1 MLRAILAADET
12 LTPEPEFK
20 ALGRHAI
27 ILAVS
32 RAGLPNVD

>member
-1 MLRAILAADET
+1 MKLSRLDA
-12 LTPEPEFK
+12 EFK
-20 ALGRHAI
+20 ALGRQRVALVAI